1 MDVTLRMFAQIQ
13 KEFRCIVGRAIEV
26 IIQSAVVEQETYAV
40 IGRVE
45 FLGRYL
51 QAGQCGITS
60 EKLAVIVFK
69 PDTISGTS
77 LASIRFNWRVEVS
90 RLAVVFST

>member
-51 QAGQCGITS
+51 QAGQCGIDAFDGC
-60 EKLAVIVFK
+60 LQ
-69 PDTISGTS
+69 
-77 LASIRFNWRVEVS
+77 VE
-90 RLAVVFST
+90 RLQFRALPPELITQLGFFVLILLNSWKS